1 MDTFDERDYTV
12 VVVVVVAAVVDD
24 LSASPSERNMNDA
37 NDTRT

>member
-1 MDTFDERDYTV
+1 MDTFDERDYT